1 MSGYIHLAGDSVE
14 DTTKDQA
21 SKEALLSADSEH
33 DQWSDEQTSTRARSN
48 LRGVVYIALV
58 LLLVNVLVWAIAG
71 SKLRTIYHTIQDN
84 LDVVDTRLLPR
95 PDVGNGV
102 KLTAQSP

>member
-1 MSGYIHLAGDSVE
+1 MSGYMPLARDSVE
-14 DTTKDQA
+14 DTNKHHG
-21 SKEALLSADSEH
+21 SKEALLSPEY
-33 DQWSDEQTSTRARSN
+33 QWADEQESSKSRSS
-48 LRGVVYIALV
+48 LRSVVYIALA
-58 LLLVNVLVWAIAG
+58 LLLVNVLVWATAG

-84 LDVVDTRLLPR
+84 LDLVDTRLLPR